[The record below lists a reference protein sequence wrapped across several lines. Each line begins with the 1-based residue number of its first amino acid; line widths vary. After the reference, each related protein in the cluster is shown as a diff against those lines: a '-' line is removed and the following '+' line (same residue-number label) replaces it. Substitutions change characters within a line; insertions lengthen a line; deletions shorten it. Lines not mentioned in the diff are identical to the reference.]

1 MNTLRMCEIEVQ
13 RKISRDLLLK
23 LYVRGVDSWV
33 SVVLAERPN
42 AAEAGERISNR
53 TSGCETVDRRAGTGS
68 RRHQTRPGGTYE
80 WVCKQAAGDRLL
92 LHAVSGNRTHLRQ
105 HVLPRIVNA
114 VATSQDRFTI
124 LRSVPGKAYSRLKL
138 FLRAVQRAVRWESRI
153 AQGESVSGG

>member
-1 MNTLRMCEIEVQ
+1 MNALRMCEIEVQ
-13 RKISRDLLLK
+13 RKIICDLLLK
-23 LYVRGVDSWV
+23 LHVRGVNPRI
-33 SVVLAERPN
+33 SVILAEHPD
-42 AAEAGERISNR
+42 ATEAWERVSNR
-53 TSGCETVDRRAGTGS
+53 TSGCEAVDCRAGTGS

-92 LHAVSGNRTHLRQ
+92 LHAVSGNGTHLRQ

-138 FLRAVQRAVRWESRI
+138 FLRAVQRAVRRESRI
-153 AQGESVSGG
+153 AQGESVSGS